1 MSPSNKLELEV
12 RDTIKKNRWFT
23 LSTATTRGVPQ
34 SSVLVYASDGHII
47 YLITGKNTQKIR
59 NISKNNKVGITI
71 PFYKNY
77 LHRMISMAPP
87 AAISFRATAEIL
99 DINDVEAET
108 MYRRVLNFD
117 LPEGYENDSVW
128 IKVIPG
134 RVATCYGVGVNLLDL
149 RNTTKALK
157 IIKLQTNR

>member
-1 MSPSNKLELEV
+1 
-12 RDTIKKNRWFT
+12 
-23 LSTATTRGVPQ
+23 
-34 SSVLVYASDGHII
+34 
-47 YLITGKNTQKIR
+47 
-59 NISKNNKVGITI
+59 
-71 PFYKNY
+71 
-77 LHRMISMAPP
+77 MAPP

-99 DINDVEAET
+99 AINDVEAET

-128 IKVIPG
+128 IKVIPR

-157 IIKLQTNR
+157 IIKLQTKR

>member
-1 MSPSNKLELEV
+1 MSYQNKLKQEV
-12 RDTIKKNRWFT
+12 RDTIKKNRWLT
-23 LSTATTRGVPQ
+23 LSTATTKGVPQ

-47 YLITGKNTQKIR
+47 YIITGKNTQKIR
-59 NISKNNKVGITI
+59 NISKNNKVGVTI

-99 DINDVEAET
+99 DIGNVEAEAR
-108 MYRRVLNFD
+108 YRRVLNYE
-117 LPEGYENDSVW
+117 LPDDYEKDSVW
-128 IKVIPG
+128 IKVLPG
-134 RVATCYGVGVNLLDL
+134 RVATCYGVGVNLLEL

-157 IIKLQTNR
+157 IVKLSN